1 LAAPFQFN
9 ATAERLFQLDE
20 QESIP
25 LRYLTYAGFI
35 SKFLPASSRLP
46 GESAGGPMRDAALKR
61 LMKDLGEAINES
73 LSESPKINDC
83 IQSIRDTG
91 YDVFVVIEAKI
102 GVNRKSDEEQE
113 VPVAPEKS
121 DEPVRLRITSED
133 AKFLK
138 SLKIAVDAD
147 KVS

>member
-1 LAAPFQFN
+1 
-9 ATAERLFQLDE
+9 
-20 QESIP
+20 
-25 LRYLTYAGFI
+25 
-35 SKFLPASSRLP
+35 
-46 GESAGGPMRDAALKR
+46 MRDAALKR

-83 IQSIRDTG
+83 IQSIRDVG

-102 GVNRKSDEEQE
+102 GVNRKSDEEPE
-113 VPVAPEKS
+113 VASSSEKS
-121 DEPVRLRITSED
+121 DEPVRLQITSED